1 MENEET
7 EKGDQ
12 WFKTRKVRQEF
23 EIMVFILLAIRVHIF
38 MGFSYKSKIYLEVKE
53 QKRSFFFFVWG
64 ENLLSQCFEALK
76 LFIKS

>member
-23 EIMVFILLAIRVHIF
+23 EIMVFILLAIH
-38 MGFSYKSKIYLEVKE
+38 GAYIYGV
-53 QKRSFFFFVWG
+53 
-64 ENLLSQCFEALK
+64 C
-76 LFIKS
+76 I